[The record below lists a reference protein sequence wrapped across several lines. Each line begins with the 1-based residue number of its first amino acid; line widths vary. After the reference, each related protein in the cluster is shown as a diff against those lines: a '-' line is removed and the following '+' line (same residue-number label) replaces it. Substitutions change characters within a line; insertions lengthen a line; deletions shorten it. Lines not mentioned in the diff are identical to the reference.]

1 MPDHH
6 HDDLDDVRD
15 ELEAIIFNEETE
27 EAPIEPN
34 SEAAEELEDEGN
46 GANATESSS
55 DLERALLERDEF
67 KAALQRER
75 ADFTNY
81 RKRVEREKS
90 EMRSTIS
97 ADTIVKLL
105 PILDDLD
112 RAIAAAP
119 QEAKDNDWMKGFSM
133 IQRKFYD
140 LLNQM
145 GIVAIEPL
153 GEPFDHHY
161 HEAIGSEDSDEY
173 ESGTITTVL
182 QKGFTMDDRCIRVAL
197 VKVAN

>member
-15 ELEAIIFNEETE
+15 ELEAIIFNQNTE
-27 EAPIEPN
+27 EEEPIEPDV
-34 SEAAEELEDEGN
+34 AQDLEDESEET
-46 GANATESSS
+46 NATETSS

-119 QEAKDNDWMKGFSM
+119 EEAKDNDWMKGFSM

-182 QKGFTMDDRCIRVAL
+182 QKGFKMDDRCIRVAL

>member
-1 MPDHH
+1 MPDRQN
-6 HDDLDDVRD
+6 DDLDDVRD
-15 ELEAIIFNEETE
+15 ELEAIIFNNEAQADTE
-27 EAPIEPN
+27 PSLDNEDEN
-34 SEAAEELEDEGN
+34 SEL
-46 GANATESSS
+46 GATDTASE
-55 DLERALLERDEF
+55 LERALLERDEF

-81 RKRVEREKS
+81 RKRVEREKA
-90 EMRSTIS
+90 EMRSTVS

-105 PILDDLD
+105 PVLDDID
-112 RAIAAAP
+112 RAIASTP
-119 QEAKDNDWMKGFSM
+119 EEAKNNDWMRGFTM

-153 GEPFDHHY
+153 GEPFDHHF
-161 HEAIGSEDSDEY
+161 HEAIGSEDSDQY
-173 ESGTITTVL
+173 ESGTVSTVL
-182 QKGFTMDDRCIRVAL
+182 QKGFKMDDRCIRVAL

>member
-1 MPDHH
+1 MPEHQNDG
-6 HDDLDDVRD
+6 LDDVRD
-15 ELEAIIFNEETE
+15 ELEAIIFD
-27 EAPIEPN
+27 
-34 SEAAEELEDEGN
+34 EDEAEPSDIEADREDGRTEFD
-46 GANATESSS
+46 ATEPSSG
-55 DLERALLERDEF
+55 LERALLERDEF

-81 RKRVEREKS
+81 RKRVEREKA

-97 ADTIVKLL
+97 ADTLVRLL

-119 QEAKDNDWMKGFSM
+119 EEAMNNEWMKGFTL

-140 LLNQM
+140 ILNQM
-145 GIVAIEPL
+145 GVVVIEPL
-153 GEPFDHHY
+153 GEPFDPNY

-173 ESGTITTVL
+173 DSGTVTTVL
-182 QKGFTMDDRCIRVAL
+182 QKGFKMDDRCIRVAL

>member
-15 ELEAIIFNEETE
+15 ELEAIIFNQNTE
-27 EAPIEPN
+27 EEEPIEPDV
-34 SEAAEELEDEGN
+34 AQDLEDESEET
-46 GANATESSS
+46 NATEASS

-119 QEAKDNDWMKGFSM
+119 EEAKDNDWMKGFSM

-182 QKGFTMDDRCIRVAL
+182 QKGFKMDDRCIRVAL

>member
-6 HDDLDDVRD
+6 NDDLDDVRD
-15 ELEAIIFNEETE
+15 ELEAIIFNQNTE
-27 EAPIEPN
+27 EEEPIE
-34 SEAAEELEDEGN
+34 SDVAEEFEDEAGETDT
-46 GANATESSS
+46 TEASS

-119 QEAKDNDWMKGFSM
+119 EEAKDNDWMKGFSM

-140 LLNQM
+140 LLNQL

-182 QKGFTMDDRCIRVAL
+182 QKGFKMDDRCIRVAL